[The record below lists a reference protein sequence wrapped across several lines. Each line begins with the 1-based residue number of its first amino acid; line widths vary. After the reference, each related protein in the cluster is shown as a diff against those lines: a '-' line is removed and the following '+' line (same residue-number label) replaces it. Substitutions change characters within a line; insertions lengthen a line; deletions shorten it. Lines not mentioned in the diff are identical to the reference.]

1 VAQIHALSD
10 KGVRIFDHSCRNQQ
24 CQPAWK
30 QADGALTML
39 TFRESILIFGTT
51 ILACA
56 SVGLLAVRLSNR
68 MLKGLGWL
76 GGSFASAGAG
86 AMLFF
91 FDDRL
96 SLFFGTILADQLV
109 LLSFVLLHV
118 AMLELMESESLFP
131 SFGSILLLIQLC
143 VSGISMIEPRTTGL
157 RIALMGFMIAAQTGQ
172 TSFQLFR
179 KGKRIIKTPAW
190 FCAFLLLA
198 FAMLNTARALAVTLG
213 IRHHPQVFYRME
225 VVTFGVFISVGLGV
239 AFSFFWMTTTMLSTG
254 LERIATTDPLTRLYN
269 RRVFLLWCDKEL
281 AVSQRTG
288 TPFSLLMMDIDHFK
302 QINDTYGHETG
313 DTALCTAV
321 ERMQSSIRGIDVLA
335 RWGGE
340 EFSAVLPNANP
351 EAALVVAER
360 VRANVERILLPAHRI
375 GEGLKAPMIRLTV
388 SVGVATWNGPE
399 DTVQEMLR
407 RADASLYQAK
417 AAGRNRVQ
425 AEPEMRLASA

>member
-1 VAQIHALSD
+1 
-10 KGVRIFDHSCRNQQ
+10 
-24 CQPAWK
+24 
-30 QADGALTML
+30 ML

-56 SVGLLAVRLSNR
+56 SLGLLAVRLSNR

-76 GGSFASAGAG
+76 GASFASAGAG
-86 AMLFF
+86 AMLFL

-96 SLFFGTILADQLV
+96 SLFLGTVLADQMV

-118 AMLELMESESLFP
+118 ALLELVESESLFP
-131 SFGSILLLIQLC
+131 SFGSMLLLIQMC
-143 VSGISMIEPRTTGL
+143 VSGISMLDPRASGL

-172 TSFQLFR
+172 TSLQLFR
-179 KGKRIIKTPAW
+179 EGKRIMRVPAW
-190 FCAFLLLA
+190 FCASILLV
-198 FAMLNTARALAVTLG
+198 FALLNTARATAVCLG
-213 IRHHPQVFYRME
+213 IRNHPHMFYRME
-225 VVTFGVFISVGLGV
+225 AVTFAVFISVGLGV
-239 AFSFFWMTTTMLSTG
+239 AFSFFWMTTTMLATG

-281 AVSQRTG
+281 AISQRTG

-302 QINDTYGHETG
+302 KINDTFGHEVG

-321 ERMQSSIRGIDVLA
+321 ERMQSSIRGIDVLS

-340 EFSAVLPNANP
+340 EFAAVLPNANP

-375 GEGLKAPMIRLTV
+375 GEELKSPSIRLTV
-388 SVGVATWNGPE
+388 SVGVATWTGPE
-399 DTVQEMLR
+399 DDVQSMLR
-407 RADASLYQAK
+407 RADASLYRAK
-417 AAGRNRVQ
+417 AAGRNRVL
-425 AEPEMRLASA
+425 AAPEMTLAGA

>member
-1 VAQIHALSD
+1 
-10 KGVRIFDHSCRNQQ
+10 
-24 CQPAWK
+24 
-30 QADGALTML
+30 ML

-51 ILACA
+51 ILVCA
-56 SVGLLAVRLSNR
+56 SAGLLAVRLSNR

-76 GGSFASAGAG
+76 GASFASAGAG

-96 SLFFGTILADQLV
+96 SLLFGTVLADQLV

-118 AMLELMESESLFP
+118 AILELMESESLFP
-131 SFGSILLLIQLC
+131 SFGSVLLLLQAC
-143 VSGISMIEPRTTGL
+143 VSGVSIFDHRASGV

-172 TSFQLFR
+172 TSFRLFCE
-179 KGKRIIKTPAW
+179 GKRAIRAPAW
-190 FCAFLLLA
+190 FCASILLG
-198 FAMLNTARALAVTLG
+198 FALLNTARATAVSLG
-213 IRHHPQVFYRME
+213 IRTHPHVFNQME
-225 VVTFGVFISVGLGV
+225 VATFGVFISVGLGV

-269 RRVFLLWCDKEL
+269 RRVFMLWCDKEL

-302 QINDTYGHETG
+302 RINDSFGHEAG
-313 DTALCTAV
+313 DVALCTAV

-340 EFSAVLPNANP
+340 EFAAVLPNANP

-360 VRANVERILLPAHRI
+360 VRANVERILLPARRI
-375 GEGLKAPMIRLTV
+375 GEELKSPMIRLTV
-388 SVGVATWNGPE
+388 SVGVATWSGPE
-399 DTVQEMLR
+399 DSVQGMLR

-417 AAGRNRVQ
+417 AAGRNRVLAAPQ
-425 AEPEMRLASA
+425 MSLASA

>member
-1 VAQIHALSD
+1 
-10 KGVRIFDHSCRNQQ
+10 
-24 CQPAWK
+24 
-30 QADGALTML
+30 ML

-51 ILACA
+51 ILVCA
-56 SVGLLAVRLSNR
+56 SAGLLAVRLSNR

-76 GGSFASAGAG
+76 GASFASAGAG

-96 SLFFGTILADQLV
+96 SLLFGTVLADQLV

-118 AMLELMESESLFP
+118 AILELMESESLFP
-131 SFGSILLLIQLC
+131 SFGSVLLLLQAC
-143 VSGISMIEPRTTGL
+143 VSGVSIFDHRASGV

-172 TSFQLFR
+172 TSFRLFR
-179 KGKRIIKTPAW
+179 EGQRIIRTPAW
-190 FCAFLLLA
+190 FCASILLG
-198 FAMLNTARALAVTLG
+198 FALLNAARATAVSLG
-213 IRHHPQVFYRME
+213 IRNHPHVFSQME
-225 VVTFGVFISVGLGV
+225 VATFGVFISVGLGV

-302 QINDTYGHETG
+302 RINDSFGHEAG
-313 DTALCTAV
+313 DIALCTAV

-340 EFSAVLPNANP
+340 EFAAVLPNANP

-360 VRANVERILLPAHRI
+360 VRANVERILLPARRI
-375 GEGLKAPMIRLTV
+375 GEALKSPMIRLTV
-388 SVGVATWNGPE
+388 SVGVATWSGPE
-399 DTVQEMLR
+399 DSVQEMLR

-417 AAGRNRVQ
+417 AAGRNRVL
-425 AEPEMRLASA
+425 AAPGMSLASA